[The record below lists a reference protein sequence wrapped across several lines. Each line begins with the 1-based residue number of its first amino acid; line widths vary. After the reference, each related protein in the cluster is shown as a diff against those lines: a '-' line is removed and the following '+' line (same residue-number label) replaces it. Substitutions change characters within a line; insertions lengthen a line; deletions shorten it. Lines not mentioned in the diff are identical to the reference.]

1 MKKVPLLNVGRSW
14 VVLLDVGRSWV
25 VLLVGD
31 LWRLRSCSCSSFS
44 FRYAFAF
51 SIFPQRCASPLPSTT
66 AEDKKRQYKDEDQNS
81 AGGASGDDS
90 D

>member
-1 MKKVPLLNVGRSW
+1 MIVIVKTQQHN
-14 VVLLDVGRSWV
+14 
-25 VLLVGD
+25 
-31 LWRLRSCSCSSFS
+31 SSRINLETQQEAIIIS
-44 FRYAFAF
+44 L
-51 SIFPQRCASPLPSTT
+51 IGKRCASPLPSTT